1 MCCNCASTHRDP
13 TVRPTGALY
22 CRQASKQSTKGTTRK
37 NAFITCSQKCGK
49 LLSRDGAHNTSSIVL
64 KHLSVAEEGVL
75 CNLVSRYRYL
85 QYSFGRACSCTVFH
99 YVLQI
104 LDHYWPTRKSK
115 TQIWWG
121 GEDGVRACVRACVS
135 AHICLC
141 VIYMCELLFYRF
153 VCRFTFTFCSAFT

>member
-64 KHLSVAEEGVL
+64 
-75 CNLVSRYRYL
+75 NISRLQRKVYCAILYHGTGTYSIRLAGLAAAQYFITYFRYL
-85 QYSFGRACSCTVFH
+85 ITTDQREKAKHKY
-99 YVLQI
+99 
-104 LDHYWPTRKSK
+104 
-115 TQIWWG
+115 G
-121 GEDGVRACVRACVS
+121 GEGRMACVRACVRA
-135 AHICLC
+135 
-141 VIYMCELLFYRF
+141 
-153 VCRFTFTFCSAFT
+153 